1 MSWFGFG
8 GNSTL
13 APTVS
18 NSEDLS
24 SELKLHTDDDF
35 AKATP
40 DLVHA
45 TPEPSHPFS
54 APPLALDQIKQA
66 GVPLNRQMSPYLQMD
81 PTIFRT
87 TQPQYI
93 MPEGN
98 EHGKG
103 KFEFALSHI
112 GWAVGSGF
120 FVGCARGF
128 IPELF
133 NPETRQLVCNFLQ
146 ILYNGLLFLV
156 RETMDDTFS

>member
-8 GNSTL
+8 SS
-13 APTVS
+13 APAAVPTAS
-18 NSEDLS
+18 NEDLS
-24 SELKLHTDDDF
+24 SELKLHSDDDI
-35 AKATP
+35 AHATP
-40 DLVHA
+40 DLIKE
-45 TPEPSHPFS
+45 TPAFS
-54 APPLALDQIKQA
+54 APPLALDQIKHA

-81 PTIFRT
+81 PSIFRT

-133 NPETRQLVCNFLQ
+133 NPETRQLVRNLFR
-146 ILYNGLLFLV
+146 LL
-156 RETMDDTFS
+156 